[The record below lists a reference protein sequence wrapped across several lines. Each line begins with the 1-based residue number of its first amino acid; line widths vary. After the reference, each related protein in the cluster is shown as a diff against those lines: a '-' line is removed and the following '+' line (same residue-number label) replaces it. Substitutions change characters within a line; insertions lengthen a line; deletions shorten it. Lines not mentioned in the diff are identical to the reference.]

1 MKKIVF
7 LGPPG
12 CGKGTQSKLLAE
24 KNNFLQLSTG
34 DLLREET
41 SDGDSILGRKVKM
54 LMEEGELVPDKIVID
69 IIVNKVQNYK
79 HKSLIFDGFPRNI
92 NQAKALDSSLIDVSI
107 SLDNVIFFE
116 IKFEI
121 LEERIQKRIEESGK
135 GEKRKDDNLEI
146 LRNRIEVFK
155 SSTLPIVEYYEKKGI
170 LRKVDGMKSINE
182 VNSEILKIIF

>member
-79 HKSLIFDGFPRNI
+79 DKSLIFDGFPRNI

-170 LRKVDGMKSINE
+170 LRRVDGMKSINE

>member
-1 MKKIVF
+1 
-7 LGPPG
+7 
-12 CGKGTQSKLLAE
+12 
-24 KNNFLQLSTG
+24 
-34 DLLREET
+34 
-41 SDGDSILGRKVKM
+41 
-54 LMEEGELVPDKIVID
+54 MEEGELVPDKIVID

-79 HKSLIFDGFPRNI
+79 DKSLIFDGFPRNI

-170 LRKVDGMKSINE
+170 LRRVDGMKSINE

>member
-79 HKSLIFDGFPRNI
+79 DKSLIFDGFPRNI

-155 SSTLPIVEYYEKKGI
+155 SSTLPLVEYYEKKGI
-170 LRKVDGMKSINE
+170 LRRVDGMKSINE

>member
-79 HKSLIFDGFPRNI
+79 DKSLIFDGFPRNI

-121 LEERIQKRIEESGK
+121 LE
-135 GEKRKDDNLEI
+135 
-146 LRNRIEVFK
+146 
-155 SSTLPIVEYYEKKGI
+155 
-170 LRKVDGMKSINE
+170 
-182 VNSEILKIIF
+182 

>member
-121 LEERIQKRIEESGK
+121 LEERIQKRIEESRK
-135 GEKRKDDNLEI
+135 DEKRKDDNLEI

-170 LRKVDGMKSINE
+170 LRRVDGMKSINE

>member
-79 HKSLIFDGFPRNI
+79 DKSLIFDGFPRNI